1 MTRGLFIAIEGGEG
15 AGKSTQTGLLAEH
28 LVARG
33 FEVVITREPGGTAT
47 AEKIRKL
54 LLDPD
59 VTDMPDH
66 TEALLFAAARADH
79 AHNLIRPALERGAV
93 VICDRYIDS
102 SVAYQGVARGLG
114 ADYIRSLSEWATSG
128 LIPDFTIYLNVPL
141 EESAHR
147 MDGTDR
153 MEIQSRDFHRAVH
166 QAFSDIA
173 DSSTHPNIQIDGTQ
187 PKHEIVEQIVTAL
200 EQVLTNR

>member
-15 AGKSTQTGLLAEH
+15 AGKSTQTRLLAEN
-28 LVARG
+28 LESRG
-33 FEVVITREPGGTAT
+33 LEVVITREPGGTAT

-54 LLDPD
+54 LLDPE
-59 VTDMPDH
+59 VTDMPDE

-79 AHNLIRPALERGAV
+79 ALNLIRPALERGAI

-153 MEIQSRDFHRAVH
+153 MEIQSRDFHRIVH
-166 QAFSDIA
+166 QAFHDIA
-173 DSSTHPNIQIDGTQ
+173 SGSTHPNIQIDGTQ
-187 PKHEIVEQIVTAL
+187 PKQEIAEQIIGAL
-200 EQVLTNR
+200 EPVLASR